1 MCLLPR
7 RGIHDDIGEN
17 GRQPIDPTA
26 ASWSGT
32 VFSLA
37 ALRANGSPGNRSE
50 AMPPVANDAEA
61 EPART
66 GRSERTRRTAG

>member
-7 RGIHDDIGEN
+7 RDIHDDIGEN

-26 ASWSGT
+26 ASWAGT

-37 ALRANGSPGNRSE
+37 ALRANGSPESRRGE
-50 AMPPVANDAEA
+50 GMPQVANDADPEI
-61 EPART
+61 ARP
-66 GRSERTRRTAG
+66 ERARRTAG